1 MTRQSITDDYSLH
14 SEGKKSIINFM
25 LINPKINI
33 SFHQKLWLNGL
44 QKYRKYMPKKLHQ
57 GRDKRK
63 HYQLGML
70 RISQIKRVSSNN
82 GPSVL
87 TVETFTLL

>member
-1 MTRQSITDDYSLH
+1 
-14 SEGKKSIINFM
+14 M

-44 QKYRKYMPKKLHQ
+44 QKYRKYMPKKLQ
-57 GRDKRK
+57 KGRDKRK

-70 RISQIKRVSSNN
+70 RISQIK
-82 GPSVL
+82 
-87 TVETFTLL
+87 